1 MIYTGYEDNELDYG
15 YIKVKTKTLLKNPFS
30 IRNEI

>member
-15 YIKVKTKTLLKNPFS
+15 YIKVKKKNTFKKPIF
-30 IRNEI
+30 NPK

>member
-15 YIKVKTKTLLKNPFS
+15 YIKVKTKTLLKKPIFNPK
-30 IRNEI
+30 